1 MRMNRLVEVINSRG
15 YIPIKE
21 IAKMLHVS
29 EMTVRRDL
37 ASVEKS
43 GLIKNVNGVLISN
56 PGACAQ
62 IQERE
67 YDLLNETQVQNEVKS
82 LIGRFAASMIE
93 PHDCVILDTGTTTEQ
108 IARHIPSDLEFEALS
123 FTRNTLELLCHNP
136 NVNIALAGGYYYPRT
151 QLFASEEGVNF
162 IRSIRANKLFI
173 SAAGV
178 HEDLGISCAN
188 NYEVPIKR
196 AILQSAKQHILVAD
210 SSKFGV
216 VRSAY
221 FCDLT
226 DIDIVIT
233 DSGLAP
239 EWKSILLERGVT
251 LYQV

>member
-1 MRMNRLVEVINSRG
+1 MGKKEMRMNRLVEIINSRG

-21 IAKMLHVS
+21 IAQLLHVS

-37 ASVEKS
+37 AAVEKS
-43 GLIKNVNGVLISN
+43 GLVKNVNGVLVSN
-56 PGACAQ
+56 
-62 IQERE
+62 
-67 YDLLNETQVQNEVKS
+67 
-82 LIGRFAASMIE
+82 
-93 PHDCVILDTGTTTEQ
+93 
-108 IARHIPSDLEFEALS
+108 
-123 FTRNTLELLCHNP
+123 
-136 NVNIALAGGYYYPRT
+136 PRT
-151 QLFASEEGVNF
+151 QLFAGEDGVNF

-173 SAAGV
+173 SAAGI

-188 NYEVPIKR
+188 SYEVPIKR

-221 FCDLT
+221 FCDLE

-233 DSGLAP
+233 DTGLSP
-239 EWKSILLERGVT
+239 EWRNILQERGVT